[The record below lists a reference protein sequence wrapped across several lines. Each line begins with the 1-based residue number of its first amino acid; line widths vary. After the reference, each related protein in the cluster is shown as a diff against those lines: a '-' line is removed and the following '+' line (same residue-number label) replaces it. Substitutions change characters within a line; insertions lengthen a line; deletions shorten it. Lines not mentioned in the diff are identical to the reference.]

1 MKGPLKRVSLPM
13 PVSMV
18 FIPETENAVSP
29 ELTSEHVSSCT
40 VGKGYL
46 NISAPR
52 YRVALPL
59 PGLLAFFA
67 Y

>member
-1 MKGPLKRVSLPM
+1 M